1 MNFYQNLVGGEAT
14 KELGLN
20 EDQLAFLFEKSTD
33 LNEDI
38 RIELN
43 DRAID
48 YLEEQRKEAK

>member
-14 KELGLN
+14 EELGLN
-20 EDQLAFLFEKSTD
+20 EDQLAFLFEKSTE

-38 RIELN
+38 KIELN

-48 YLEEQRKEAK
+48 YLDEQRKEA